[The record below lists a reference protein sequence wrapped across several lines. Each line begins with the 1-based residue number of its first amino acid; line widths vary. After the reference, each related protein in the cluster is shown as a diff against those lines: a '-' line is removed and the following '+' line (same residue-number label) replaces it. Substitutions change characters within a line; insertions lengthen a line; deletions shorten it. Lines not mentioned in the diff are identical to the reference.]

1 MPRSILW
8 SYLLIA
14 AMMTGCAQGRDA
26 HLADTYQQQQL
37 AKAAEQKQVWEGNKD
52 WLLARLPQAALM
64 AQRVTSAFKAYPG
77 NKNLRSSEYQKSDY
91 DKLFDFMRVEFQ
103 GYQVQRP
110 PESAGHLVLIDGD
123 AAYLFDMIHLGFLGV
138 ASLDKGLYFAAS
150 DVPLERSD
158 DRSFAFVADGTT
170 DTTTSWYLFR
180 RNVLEQNQVGSQ
192 DLGSYSISRVELDR
206 AGVAKQVDFLT
217 PQQREEHELAQQGVT
232 WRNRAEMKVVQF
244 CSKQGARDGSKKQ
257 GGHGKRGGMGSRSAA
272 NGATA
277 ENQTDASS
285 SPDGVV
291 TDPQKGTAAL
301 SCRTGMGTILIDSGT
316 TAEVS
321 SIFRN
326 REGNLSPTISTV
338 SKEMAGG
345 TMTYSYHTET
355 AAQGSSIGNT
365 RGREI
370 SLEFKST
377 NGSNK
382 LNLNLSPEKG
392 VTAASLDL
400 PGDWYNFLGKEVT
413 RSEFGDLFIRAYRDC
428 AIKDR
433 QDACKRMPE
442 LFISLLN
449 ASMAQD
455 LVSYI
460 GEHYTKP
467 ANSSGKNDSSK

>member
-1 MPRSILW
+1 
-8 SYLLIA
+8 
-14 AMMTGCAQGRDA
+14 
-26 HLADTYQQQQL
+26 
-37 AKAAEQKQVWEGNKD
+37 
-52 WLLARLPQAALM
+52 M
-64 AQRVTSAFKAYPG
+64 AQRVTAAVKAYPD

-91 DKLFDFMRVEFQ
+91 DKLFDFMREKLR

-158 DRSFAFVADGTT
+158 DRSFAFVADGKT

-180 RNVLEQNQVGSQ
+180 RNVLEQDQAGGQ
-192 DLGSYSISRVELDR
+192 DLGTYSVSRGELDR

-244 CSKQGARDGSKKQ
+244 CSSKQGVQDGSKKQ

-272 NGATA
+272 NGATVG
-277 ENQTDASS
+277 NQTDASS
-285 SPDGVV
+285 SPDGMV
-291 TDPQKGTAAL
+291 TDPQKGTTAL
-301 SCRTGMGTILIDSGT
+301 SCRTGTGAILIDSGT

-326 REGNLSPTISTV
+326 REGSLSPTISTV
-338 SKEMAGG
+338 SKEIAGG
-345 TMTYSYHTET
+345 TMTYSYPTET
-355 AAQGSSIGNT
+355 TAQGSSTGET

-370 SLEFKST
+370 FLEFKST

-382 LNLNLSPEKG
+382 LNLNLSPGKG
-392 VTAASLDL
+392 VTAASLVL

-442 LFISLLN
+442 LFTSLLN

-467 ANSSGKNDSSK
+467 ANSSGKNGSSK